1 MGKDKEN
8 ACRHTSVSTVAPA
21 SLVGVVER
29 SGSRLHTMAW
39 SRRRGESGSLPERA
53 SPFPTPH
60 RSPAG

>member
-21 SLVGVVER
+21 SLVGAVER

-39 SRRRGESGSLPERA
+39 SREQKKDRVRFSPRKGISLPY
-53 SPFPTPH
+53 SP
-60 RSPAG
+60 S